1 MPIDPATQ
9 DAKVYEALP
18 LGFRVEKAAGPGVPP
33 GEASLYTITSGR
45 VLLTQIVGEV
55 TVVIQTQATNLKV
68 VYDPADPP
76 SAGADT
82 DLCAVLD
89 ITADAVGTLYGI
101 TGTVADALIEGIG
114 RVLAQHTPHILSEG
128 AIHQNSSAASSG
140 GIKWTC
146 WYFPLDDGARIAA
159 A

>member
-9 DAKVYEALP
+9 DAKVYEALH
-18 LGFRVEKAAGPGVPP
+18 LGFRVEKAAGASVAT
-33 GEASLYTITSGR
+33 GETSLFTITGGR

-128 AIHQNSSAASSG
+128 AIHQNSSAASTG
-140 GIKWTC
+140 GIKWTI
-146 WYFPLDDGARIAA
+146 WYIPLDDGASVAA